1 MQFLNLLT
9 AGIAFITVTAFALPA
24 PRELDIKNMQFA
36 GNPFELTELIV
47 DRVEA
52 ANVSM
57 IFTIH
62 NPDPLSNMTSDCT
75 GTWPYGSGGWP
86 SGTYQSCLNGSFA
99 WHMKEFVSWTAFTLE
114 LKDTF
119 RDPE

>member
-1 MQFLNLLT
+1 MQFISLLT
-9 AGIAFITVTAFALPA
+9 AGIAFTLARALALPA
-24 PRELDIKNMQFA
+24 ARELDIKNKQFA
-36 GNPFELTELIV
+36 GNPFELTDLVV

-57 IFTIH
+57 VFTIH

-75 GTWPYGSGGWP
+75 GTWPYGSRGWP
-86 SGTYQSCLNGSFA
+86 SDIYQPCLNGSFA
-99 WHMKEFVSWTAFTLE
+99 WHMKDFVSWTQFSLE

-119 RDPE
+119 KDPE

>member
-1 MQFLNLLT
+1 MQLINLLT
-9 AGIAFITVTAFALPA
+9 AGIAFITATAFALPA

-36 GNPFELTELIV
+36 G
-47 DRVEA
+47 
-52 ANVSM
+52 NVSM

-75 GTWPYGSGGWP
+75 GTWPYGSRGWP

-99 WHMKEFVSWTAFTLE
+99 WHMKEFVSWTEFTLE

-119 RDPE
+119 KDPE

>member
-1 MQFLNLLT
+1 MQFISLLT
-9 AGIAFITVTAFALPA
+9 AGIAFTLARALALPA
-24 PRELDIKNMQFA
+24 ARELDIKNKQFA
-36 GNPFELTELIV
+36 GNPFELTDLIV

-62 NPDPLSNMTSDCT
+62 NPDPLSNMTADCV
-75 GTWPYGSGGWP
+75 GSWPYGSRGWP
-86 SGTYQSCLNGSFA
+86 SGIYQSCLHGSFG
-99 WHMKEFVSWTAFTLE
+99 WHMKDFVSWTNFTLE

-119 RDPE
+119 KDPE